1 MSILIIFEDKI
12 IAEKNSNLLYAKGKA
27 NKMGGLFICLLFF
40 LRQGKIPLVEQFRSQ
55 VKELSTSEIDQED
68 IMMCTTIPT

>member
-1 MSILIIFEDKI
+1 MLR
-12 IAEKNSNLLYAKGKA
+12 EKQIKW
-27 NKMGGLFICLLFF
+27 GGYSFVYYFF